1 MNNVYLT
8 AAAFDDLQ
16 LIHRKDQRISR
27 LVLKKIIQISRR
39 PRMGEALHGE
49 LVGFRKAVV
58 GDNHWRIVWRVT
70 TDSLGHEI
78 VEIAEIW
85 AIGARSNAQVYQEMR
100 KRLASVADNPD
111 LLPLSQLVELFEKKF
126 RT

>member
-8 AAAFDDLQ
+8 AAAIDDLQ
-16 LIHRKDQRISR
+16 TIHRKDPRISR
-27 LVLKKIIQISRR
+27 LILKKIIQISRG

-49 LVGFRKAVV
+49 LIGFRKAVV
-58 GDNHWRIVWRVT
+58 GDNHWRIVWRVIT
-70 TDSLGHEI
+70 NSNGQEI

-85 AIGARSNAQVYQEMR
+85 AIGARSNDQVYQEMR
-100 KRLASVADNPD
+100 KRLASVSDNPD
-111 LLPLSQLVELFEKKF
+111 LLPLSQLVDLFEKKF